1 MLVEIPPKMSV
12 SGFMGYLKGKSSLML
27 YEQFGDLKFKYRNRE
42 FWCRG
47 DYVDTVGKNTAK
59 IQDYIKHQLE
69 ECSCPL
75 ISRQGLYLKLT
86 LPADVDIL
94 AESDNPTH
102 YADGFHCNA
111 RSPLQGYAMPFLH
124 SVSA

>member
-1 MLVEIPPKMSV
+1 MNQGVADVQLVCCSISKVMIQVICRDSPVNSVTIKGGIEI
-12 SGFMGYLKGKSSLML
+12 
-27 YEQFGDLKFKYRNRE
+27 
-42 FWCRG
+42 
-47 DYVDTVGKNTAK
+47 TV
-59 IQDYIKHQLE
+59 
-69 ECSCPL
+69 CSCPL